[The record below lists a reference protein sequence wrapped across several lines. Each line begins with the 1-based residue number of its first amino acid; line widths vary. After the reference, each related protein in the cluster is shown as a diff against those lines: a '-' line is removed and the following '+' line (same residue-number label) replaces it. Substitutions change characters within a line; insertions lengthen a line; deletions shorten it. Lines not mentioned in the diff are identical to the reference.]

1 MRLKVSVTNE
11 ACDYITLYNIKKKK
25 RNIES
30 EKKTKIWTVLFYG
43 LKLMKNGNKIIKS

>member
-25 RNIES
+25 
-30 EKKTKIWTVLFYG
+30 EKYRKWKKNKNLNSIVLRFKINEKW
-43 LKLMKNGNKIIKS
+43 